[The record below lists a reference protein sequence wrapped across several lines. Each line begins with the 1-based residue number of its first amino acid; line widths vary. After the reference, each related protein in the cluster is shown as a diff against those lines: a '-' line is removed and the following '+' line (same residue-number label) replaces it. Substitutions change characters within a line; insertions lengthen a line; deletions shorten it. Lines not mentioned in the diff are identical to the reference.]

1 MASLSDILRQNPL
14 PINSFTFSKLG
25 LPSKGFFLVSHLNDA
40 LKMQTTSGDTP
51 KVARYD
57 KGENYELFWFG
68 SLSFP
73 DYVYILCPKELFV
86 KGFL

>member
-1 MASLSDILRQNPL
+1 MVRDFGADGCCRGYSPFCAI
-14 PINSFTFSKLG
+14 
-25 LPSKGFFLVSHLNDA
+25 
-40 LKMQTTSGDTP
+40 KMQTTSGDTP

>member
-1 MASLSDILRQNPL
+1 MKNKATPVRNKTKRTYGTWFWSGRVLTQLFAVLR
-14 PINSFTFSKLG
+14 
-25 LPSKGFFLVSHLNDA
+25 H
-40 LKMQTTSGDTP
+40 KMQTTSGDTP

>member
-1 MASLSDILRQNPL
+1 
-14 PINSFTFSKLG
+14 
-25 LPSKGFFLVSHLNDA
+25 
-40 LKMQTTSGDTP
+40 MQTTSGDTP